1 MIEKLVR
8 HLYNTSIADVIIQLI
23 GNDEQS
29 CMYFGNHHAQWLAD
43 TSLMKQ
49 LMDQLTPGKS
59 PEVQAN
65 ATDVLAAVAHTQ
77 PSPLASMLASSES
90 IEVLLNR
97 ALDPS
102 GRSILVPVISV
113 CIALLD
119 PKRSVGQC
127 LSDCGAS
134 ASDSPKCNFSG
145 EVSLRLSAANGIICK
160 IPELVS
166 LLKVTFLILS

>member
-1 MIEKLVR
+1 MIEKLVH
-8 HLYNTSIADVIIQLI
+8 HLYNTSVTEVIIQLI

-43 TSLMKQ
+43 TSLVNQ
-49 LMDQLTPGKS
+49 LMDQLTPGTA

-65 ATDVLAAVAHTQ
+65 ATNVLAAVAQTQ
-77 PSPLASMLASSES
+77 PGPLATVLCSSEF

-97 ALDPS
+97 ALDPN
-102 GRSILVPVISV
+102 GRSILVPVLGV

-119 PKRSVGQC
+119 PRQSTGQC
-127 LSDCGAS
+127 MSDCGANI
-134 ASDSPKCNFSG
+134 SDSPKCEISG
-145 EVSLRLSAANGIICK
+145 EIPLRVSAARGIICK

-166 LLKVTFLILS
+166 QLKVR